1 MRALFALFT
10 RSIRED
16 ARARVPTILRATLVL
31 VILLLLWGN
40 QSDFA
45 RRTAPGR
52 EFLFMTL
59 FANLAFL
66 AIATLG
72 NFASAITEE
81 KEDQTLTLL
90 RMTNLSALAILFG
103 KGTSRL
109 FGALLL
115 LAVQVPFTLL
125 AVTLGGVSREQVL
138 QAYAI
143 LGATTFFLCNLA
155 LLCSVACRTTLRSG
169 VWTGIIGGVL
179 YGLLPVICITGA
191 LGGMKPGY
199 FTPSTMWQHFS
210 VWVVEANPVCA
221 LILLLENQTAA
232 GLVARHVALNV
243 AAGCLFFL
251 LSWLLFDRFCA
262 TAGEIVARRKRGT
275 ADNPGGGVRLTGR
288 PSVRRPLAWKD
299 FHFQIGGWRWLFLRV
314 LICGLLFFIA
324 YAIVRWVDGRPPKAD
339 YFWRNVG
346 QGSMVF
352 ALGLFGL
359 ELALLA
365 SRIFGDERRALTLG
379 GLVGLPRTTGWLIRQ
394 KLLGCIPV
402 LLPSTALV
410 AVSFWLS
417 SRSWLIDGNWT
428 IRDLNHEVVV
438 AIFYIL
444 TQVVLLPLIIA
455 YLSLR
460 IRRGAMPAGVAILTV
475 GNILTFVLAVIG
487 SGRDA
492 EAALIFM
499 AFIEWLIAIFLIA
512 QIFLRIPQAAAAE

>member
-1 MRALFALFT
+1 MRALFALFS

-40 QSDFA
+40 QADFA

-59 FANLAFL
+59 FANLTFL

-143 LGATTFFLCNLA
+143 LGATTFLLCNLA
-155 LLCSVACRTTLRSG
+155 LLCSVACRTTVRSG
-169 VWTGIIGGVL
+169 VWTGVMTGLL
-179 YGLLPVICITGA
+179 YGLLPMICVATA
-191 LGGMKPGY
+191 LDGMNLGS
-199 FTPSTMWQHFS
+199 FTPGTAWQILS
-210 VWVVEANPVCA
+210 VWVVEANPVYA
-221 LILLLENQTAA
+221 LVLLLENQAPT
-232 GLVARHVALNV
+232 GLVARHVAVNV
-243 AAGCLFFL
+243 ATGLLFFL
-251 LSWLLFDRFCA
+251 LSWLIFDRFCA
-262 TAGEIVARRKRGT
+262 TAGEVITRGKRRT
-275 ADNPGGGVRLTGR
+275 ADNPATAVRLTRR
-288 PSVRRPLAWKD
+288 PSIRRPLAWKD
-299 FHFQIGGWRWLFLRV
+299 FHFLVGGWRWMFLRI
-314 LICGLLFFIA
+314 LICGLLFIGA
-324 YAIVRWVDGRPPKAD
+324 YSFARWGDGRNPTSD

-346 QGSMVF
+346 AVTCAF
-352 ALGLFGL
+352 ALCVFGL
-359 ELALLA
+359 ELGLLA

-379 GLVGLPRTTGWLIRQ
+379 GLVGLPRTSGWIIRQ

-402 LLPSTALV
+402 LLPSLAL
-410 AVSFWLS
+410 SGIGFWLATRRWFS
-417 SRSWLIDGNWT
+417 IGDWSRSFSESDA
-428 IRDLNHEVVV
+428 V
-438 AIFYIL
+438 AIFYTL
-444 TQVVLLPLIIA
+444 TQVALLPLIIA

-460 IRRGAMPAGVAILTV
+460 IRRGAMPAGIAVLTV
-475 GNILTFVLAVIG
+475 TNILTAVLMVVGGGANE
-487 SGRDA
+487 
-492 EAALIFM
+492 EATL
-499 AFIEWLIAIFLIA
+499 AFTGVVGCLIAVFLIV
-512 QIFLRIPQAAAAE
+512 QIFRRIPKAAAAE